1 MAGAR
6 ARWGY
11 VEGYYGRMLDWP
23 QRAALVAQLGA
34 LGANTYFYAP
44 KEDALHRRDWRT
56 PYGAAWRR
64 EFAALARRARRAG
77 VELIPGLAPGLSYRY
92 LDERDYRQLLRKFR
106 AFLQLGCRSL
116 ALLMDDISP
125 ALPADCVPAFRTLG
139 HAHGQLLARLR
150 RDLGPGVELW
160 FCPTVYTDQFAS
172 GSVARD
178 PYLLDLAATMPRSVV
193 LMWTGPR
200 IIAERLT
207 RANLGAVSRLFRGN
221 VVLWD
226 NYYANDYCPNRLF
239 VGAYAGR
246 GHELWRCT
254 RGVLLNPTGL
264 PATDALLLELL
275 AAARRGAPPVR
286 AWRAALLRAGVPAE
300 FRTVAGF
307 LSSPF
312 ARVADAPP
320 DGAQH
325 ARLARAL
332 HPLIWDWKG
341 ALHREW
347 YPYLFMLAA
356 DLRLAGGG
364 ARARE
369 SGWLRKTYGP
379 LLAGQLLAQ
388 TEATRRGRGPRRQVG
403 DDGEDTVTSWPW
415 VAPA

>member
-1 MAGAR
+1 MLWPEDAASLDAERQREIVARTLLKRPGSPEDVAR
-6 ARWGY
+6 AVR
-11 VEGYYGRMLDWP
+11 
-23 QRAALVAQLGA
+23 
-34 LGANTYFYAP
+34 F
-44 KEDALHRRDWRT
+44 
-56 PYGAAWRR
+56 
-64 EFAALARRARRAG
+64 F
-77 VELIPGLAPGLSYRY
+77 
-92 LDERDYRQLLRKFR
+92 
-106 AFLQLGCRSL
+106 
-116 ALLMDDISP
+116 
-125 ALPADCVPAFRTLG
+125 
-139 HAHGQLLARLR
+139 
-150 RDLGPGVELW
+150 
-160 FCPTVYTDQFAS
+160 
-172 GSVARD
+172 
-178 PYLLDLAATMPRSVV
+178 
-193 LMWTGPR
+193 
-200 IIAERLT
+200 
-207 RANLGAVSRLFRGN
+207 
-221 VVLWD
+221 
-226 NYYANDYCPNRLF
+226 
-239 VGAYAGR
+239 
-246 GHELWRCT
+246 
-254 RGVLLNPTGL
+254 
-264 PATDALLLELL
+264 ATDALLLELL

-286 AWRAALLRAGVPAE
+286 AWRAALLRAGVPAG

-320 DGAQH
+320 DGAQQ

-379 LLAGQLLAQ
+379 LLAGQLLTQ